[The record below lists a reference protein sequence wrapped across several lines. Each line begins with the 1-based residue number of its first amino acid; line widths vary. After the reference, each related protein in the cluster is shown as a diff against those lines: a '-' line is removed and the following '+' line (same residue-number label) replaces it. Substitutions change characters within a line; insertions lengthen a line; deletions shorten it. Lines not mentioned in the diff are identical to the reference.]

1 MLCLEERRITMISE
15 EEMIECHGKHVRIEF
30 TDGDIWEN
38 RYCNSFLNQEE
49 DDEENMLLFDNIAVN
64 QSEIKSIKILD

>member
-1 MLCLEERRITMISE
+1 M
-15 EEMIECHGKHVRIEF
+15 
-30 TDGDIWEN
+30 DIFEKN

-49 DDEENMLLFDNIAVN
+49 DEENMLLFNNIVVN